1 MTSEKSVLVYI
12 EDVPY
17 QADKQYEYLLPA
29 ALEEVVCVGSLVRC
43 PFGRG
48 SRAVRAVVTE
58 IRTRSEDVKL
68 KEVEDVFSAS
78 PVLDEKGLRLC
89 AFMKERYFCPFFEAA
104 KTVMAPGTVGGFDR
118 FVRMDAP
125 VSDPEI
131 RDFFEKNQN
140 TVSRKNLAERLGKE
154 NYAKVLRLIKKG
166 ELTETLEKKQ
176 TVSDSVSRFV
186 RVLPRAA
193 DYARRERPKKAP
205 NIQKRLAVLDYLF
218 ENGDSSV
225 KDVIYMTGVSV
236 SVLKTLEKYGVTEF
250 FEKETPRDPLK
261 NKKRGSDTAPCVL
274 NAEQQKAFEE
284 ISANLG
290 SGGAHLLYGVT
301 GSGKTHVFT
310 ALADKVLSQGK
321 SVLLLLPEISLTL
334 QIIDRLVSRYGD
346 LLAVLHSGLS
356 VGERYDEYKRIRTGD
371 ARFVVGT
378 RSAVFAPLKDLGL
391 VIVDEE
397 QEHTYK
403 SEKSPRYDA
412 KAVAGYRVH
421 EEKAL
426 LLVASAT
433 PSFESFYKAQKGR
446 IGLSVLRERYNGGP
460 LPKVLVSDMSRELA
474 EGNRDI
480 IGSVL
485 ASEIAKNAEKHE
497 QTILF
502 MNRRGYNSFVQ
513 CPKCKYVFACKS
525 CGIPMTYHAANDRL
539 VCHYCGESKPA
550 ASVCPVC
557 GSKTLKYSGYGTQR
571 AEREIKALFPELR
584 VLRMDADTVG
594 GKNSRDEILSAFA
607 RREYDVLLGTQMIT
621 KGLDFP
627 NVTLVGVLSAD
638 SLLYS
643 SDFRAYEKTFSLLT
657 QVVGRAGRAEKQ
669 GRAVI
674 QTFSPTHLVLEHA
687 IKQDYEGFF
696 EEETS
701 LRKLLV
707 YPPFCDVCQ
716 CVFTADTLPRAFEA
730 AEAFTSRIEE
740 KLKCEE
746 FAKLPLTIIRA
757 RQTAVPMVGGRDRVR
772 VLIKCRDDAPTRRL
786 LREVY
791 LGMLTDKDMRDVT
804 VGLDMNPTSII

>member
-1 MTSEKSVLVYI
+1 
-12 EDVPY
+12 
-17 QADKQYEYLLPA
+17 
-29 ALEEVVCVGSLVRC
+29 
-43 PFGRG
+43 
-48 SRAVRAVVTE
+48 
-58 IRTRSEDVKL
+58 
-68 KEVEDVFSAS
+68 
-78 PVLDEKGLRLC
+78 
-89 AFMKERYFCPFFEAA
+89 
-104 KTVMAPGTVGGFDR
+104 
-118 FVRMDAP
+118 
-125 VSDPEI
+125 
-131 RDFFEKNQN
+131 
-140 TVSRKNLAERLGKE
+140 
-154 NYAKVLRLIKKG
+154 
-166 ELTETLEKKQ
+166 
-176 TVSDSVSRFV
+176 
-186 RVLPRAA
+186 
-193 DYARRERPKKAP
+193 
-205 NIQKRLAVLDYLF
+205 
-218 ENGDSSV
+218 
-225 KDVIYMTGVSV
+225 MTGVSV

-485 ASEIAKNAEKHE
+485 ASVGLRGTFLHFSCFLELDSYGRLFYNKVERLIAVNRDDDRKNLSRLVLRTSIELLAEVHDIDSLRTQCGTNRGRRIGGTTFDLQFNKCSNLFCHSFPWLI
-497 QTILF
+497 ILF
-502 MNRRGYNSFVQ
+502 
-513 CPKCKYVFACKS
+513 
-525 CGIPMTYHAANDRL
+525 
-539 VCHYCGESKPA
+539 
-550 ASVCPVC
+550 
-557 GSKTLKYSGYGTQR
+557 
-571 AEREIKALFPELR
+571 
-584 VLRMDADTVG
+584 
-594 GKNSRDEILSAFA
+594 
-607 RREYDVLLGTQMIT
+607 LL
-621 KGLDFP
+621 
-627 NVTLVGVLSAD
+627 
-638 SLLYS
+638 
-643 SDFRAYEKTFSLLT
+643 E
-657 QVVGRAGRAEKQ
+657 
-669 GRAVI
+669 
-674 QTFSPTHLVLEHA
+674 
-687 IKQDYEGFF
+687 
-696 EEETS
+696 
-701 LRKLLV
+701 
-707 YPPFCDVCQ
+707 
-716 CVFTADTLPRAFEA
+716 
-730 AEAFTSRIEE
+730 
-740 KLKCEE
+740 
-746 FAKLPLTIIRA
+746 
-757 RQTAVPMVGGRDRVR
+757 
-772 VLIKCRDDAPTRRL
+772 
-786 LREVY
+786 
-791 LGMLTDKDMRDVT
+791 
-804 VGLDMNPTSII
+804 

>member
-1 MTSEKSVLVYI
+1 MTPEKSVRVYI
-12 EDVPY
+12 EGVPF

-29 ALEEVVCVGSLVRC
+29 ALEEVVCAGSLVRC

-48 SRAVRAVVTE
+48 SRAVRAVVVD
-58 IRTRSEDVKL
+58 IREPSGDAKL
-68 KEVEDVFSAS
+68 KEIEDVFSEA

-118 FVRMDAP
+118 FIRMDAP
-125 VSDPEI
+125 VSDDEI
-131 RDFFEKNQN
+131 RGFFEANKNV
-140 TVSRKNLAERLGKE
+140 VSRKNLAERLGKE
-154 NYAKVLRLIKKG
+154 KYAKVLRLIKRG
-166 ELTETLEKKQ
+166 ELVETLEKKS
-176 TVSDSVSRFV
+176 TVADSVSRGV
-186 RVLPRAA
+186 RVLPGAA
-193 DYARRERPKKAP
+193 DYVRRERRKNTTAV
-205 NIQKRLAVLDYLF
+205 QKRLSVLDYLL
-218 ENGDSSV
+218 ENGEASV
-225 KDVIYMTGVSV
+225 KDVLYMTGVSA
-236 SVLKTLEKYGVTEF
+236 SVLKTLEKYGVLEF
-250 FEKETPRDPLK
+250 FEKETPRNPLK
-261 NKKRGSDTAPCVL
+261 NKERGQSPEPRAL
-274 NAEQQKAFEE
+274 NAEQQKAFDE
-284 ISANLG
+284 ISKNLG

-310 ALADKVLSQGK
+310 ALADEVLARGK

-334 QIIDRLVSRYGD
+334 QIIDRLINRYGD

-356 VGERYDEYKRIRTGD
+356 VGERYDEYKRIRAGV

-378 RSAVFAPLKDLGL
+378 RSAVFAPVENLGL

-412 KAVAGYRVH
+412 KAVAGYRVA

-433 PSFESFYKAQKGR
+433 PSFESFYKAKKGR
-446 IGLSVLRERYNGGP
+446 IGFSVLRERYNGEP
-460 LPKVLVSDMSRELA
+460 LPKVLVDDMSRELA
-474 EGNRDI
+474 EGGRNI

-485 ASEIAKNAEKHE
+485 AAEIAKNAEKHE

-513 CPKCKYVFACKS
+513 CPKCKYVFTCKS

-539 VCHYCGESKPA
+539 VCHYCGESRPA
-550 ASVCPVC
+550 ATVCPVC

-607 RREYDVLLGTQMIT
+607 RREYNVLLGTQMIT

-627 NVTLVGVLSAD
+627 DVTLVGVLSAD
-638 SLLYS
+638 SMLYS

-657 QVVGRAGRAEKQ
+657 QVVGRAGRADKQ

-696 EEETS
+696 EEETA

-716 CVFTADTLPRAFEA
+716 CVFTADSLSRAFEA
-730 AEAFTSRIEE
+730 AEMFLRRVEDE
-740 KLKCEE
+740 LKREE
-746 FAKLPLTIIRA
+746 FAKLPLTVIRA

-772 VLIKCRDDAPTRRL
+772 ILVKCRDDAKTRRL

-791 LGMLTDKDMRDVT
+791 LGILTDKNARDIT
-804 VGLDMNPTSII
+804 VGIDMNPTSIV

>member
-1 MTSEKSVLVYI
+1 MSSEKSVRVYV
-12 EDVPY
+12 EDVPFS
-17 QADKQYEYLLPA
+17 ADGEYEYILPRT
-29 ALEEVVCVGSLVRC
+29 LEDTVGVGSLVCC
-43 PFGRG
+43 PFGNG
-48 SRAVRAVVTE
+48 SRTVRAVVVGVGERTE
-58 IRTRSEDVKL
+58 GMKL
-68 KEVEDVFSAS
+68 KEVADVFSPL
-78 PVLDEKGLRLC
+78 PVLTEKELRLC

-131 RDFFEKNQN
+131 REFFEKNKN
-140 TVSRKNLAERLGKE
+140 VVSRKKLSERLGKE
-154 NYAKVLRLIKKG
+154 NYAKVLRLLKKG
-166 ELTETLEKKQ
+166 ELTETLEKKS
-176 TVSDSVSRFV
+176 TVSDKTSRFV
-186 RVLPRAA
+186 RVLPSAS
-193 DYARRERPKKAP
+193 DFARRERPKNSANGK
-205 NIQKRLAVLDYLF
+205 KRLAVLDYLF
-218 ENGDSSV
+218 ENGDSSA
-225 KDVIYMTGVSV
+225 KDVLYMTGVSV
-236 SVLKTLEKYGVTEF
+236 GVLETLKKYGAVEF
-250 FEKETPRDPLK
+250 FEKENYRDPLK
-261 NKKRGSDTAPCVL
+261 NGKKDSNPAPIVL
-274 NAEQQKAFEE
+274 NAEQQTAFSE
-284 ISANLG
+284 ISEKFG

-301 GSGKTHVFT
+301 GSGKTLVFT
-310 ALADKVLSQGK
+310 ALADEILASGK

-334 QIIDRLVSRYGD
+334 QIIDRLFGRYGD

-356 VGERYDEYKRIRTGD
+356 VGERYDEYKRIREGK

-403 SEKSPRYDA
+403 SEQSPRYDA
-412 KAVAGYRVH
+412 KAVAGYRVA

-433 PSFESFYKAQKGR
+433 PSFESFFKAQKGR
-446 IGLSVLRERYNGGP
+446 IGLSVLHERYNGGP

-474 EGNRDI
+474 EGNRDL
-480 IGSVL
+480 IGSTL
-485 ASEIAKNAEKHE
+485 AAEIAKNAENHE

-513 CPKCKYVFACKS
+513 CPKCKYVFKCRS
-525 CGIPMTYHAANDRL
+525 CGIPMTYHATNNRL
-539 VCHYCGESKPA
+539 VCHYCGDSMPA
-550 ASVCPVC
+550 ASVCPEC

-571 AEREIKALFPELR
+571 AERELKALFPELR
-584 VLRMDADTVG
+584 ILRMDADTVG

-607 RREYDVLLGTQMIT
+607 RKEYDILLGTQMIT

-674 QTFSPTHLVLEHA
+674 QTFSPTHPVLEHA
-687 IKQDYEGFF
+687 IKQDYNGFF
-696 EEETS
+696 EEETA

-716 CVFTADTLPRAFEA
+716 CVFTADTLPRAFEVA
-730 AEAFTSRIEE
+730 DIFIARIEAALTKDE
-740 KLKCEE
+740 Y
-746 FAKLPLTIIRA
+746 AKLPLTVIRA
-757 RQTAVPMVGGRDRVR
+757 RQTAVPLVGGRYRVR
-772 VLIKCRDDAPTRRL
+772 ILVKCRDDSKTRRL

-791 LGMLTDKDMRDVT
+791 LSVLRDSSLRDT
-804 VGLDMNPTSII
+804 TSGIDMNPTAII